1 MTMKLIETLV
11 LAVAFMGAGC
21 GGGSTGTYSSGP
33 SGPTAP
39 TTGGVTISIV
49 PSNGLANLGANSFSP
64 NPASVGQGMTVVW
77 RNDDSTAHHIVLD
90 TGSLDTGTIAPG
102 ATSAAMTLT
111 ASSATYHCT
120 IHPGMVGSI
129 NMATTQMPGTG
140 Y

>member
-1 MTMKLIETLV
+1 MTTKLIETFV
-11 LAVAFMGAGC
+11 LAVAFVGAGC

-33 SGPTAP
+33 SGPTEP
-39 TTGGVTISIV
+39 TAGGVTITIV

-77 RNDDSTAHHIVLD
+77 RNDDSTVHHIVLD
-90 TGSLDTGTIAPG
+90 SGSLDTGTIAPG

-120 IHPGMVGSI
+120 IHPSMIGSI
-129 NMATTQMPGTG
+129 NMATTQMPVAG